1 MNYEDGRHPLASNA
15 WVDVTGDIPSSVTHR
30 ESESPIQ
37 DGPFKAMAKI
47 LRVDELAAAVEKFL
61 PVWVEPIE
69 DADFSIDAGSVPE
82 TRSALL
88 VLSANQPTHVR
99 QMWWPEGE
107 TMEGHPTY
115 GREAVSVRVV
125 AGVALGRDGLPVSE
139 PRVDAESR
147 LVPVA
152 T

>member
-15 WVDVTGDIPSSVTHR
+15 WVDVAGDIPVSVTYR

-37 DGPFKAMAKI
+37 EGPFGVSIKL
-47 LRVDELAAAVEKFL
+47 LRVDELAAAVEGLL
-61 PVWVEPIE
+61 PVWIEPI
-69 DADFSIDAGSVPE
+69 ADGDFVIDAGSVPE
-82 TRSALL
+82 TRSAP
-88 VLSANQPTHVR
+88 VVFSGDQPTHVR
-99 QMWWPEGE
+99 QTWWPEGE